1 MGIIKAVTTAV
12 GGALADQW
20 LEAVEPDDMGDRT
33 VFVRG
38 VQVRRGKGSNTKG
51 SSDIVSDGS
60 VIHVYPNQFMML
72 VDGGKI
78 VDYTAEEG
86 YYKVSH
92 SSMPSMFNGQ
102 FGEALK
108 ESFNR
113 IRFGGVTSG
122 SQKVYYVNLQEIKGI
137 KFGTRNPVNYFDN
150 FYNAELFL
158 RAHGT
163 YSIKVTDPIK
173 FYAEVIPKNADHV
186 EIDSINEQYLSE
198 FLEALQ
204 TSINQMSADGTR
216 ISYVTSRSRELGQ
229 YMAQTLDE
237 EWTRMRGMEI
247 QAVGIA
253 SITYDEESQN
263 LINLRNRGAMMSD
276 PSIREGY
283 VQTTIA
289 EGLKNAGSNDSGAMA
304 GFMGMGMG
312 MQMGGGFMGA
322 ASNTN
327 MQQMQMNQAPGQMPG
342 NTGMPGMGGQP
353 AGGQPMGGQPMGNQ
367 PMGNQPMG
375 NQPSGVQ
382 PAGSQWAVPNQMAG
396 MQPGSAGMAGQMTGT
411 QPGSAWTCPGC
422 GTSNTGKFCGECG
435 HPRPDTPWT
444 CACGNINT
452 GKFCS
457 ECGKPRP

>member
-342 NTGMPGMGGQP
+342 NTGMTG
-353 AGGQPMGGQPMGNQ
+353 MGGQPMGNQ

-396 MQPGSAGMAGQMTGT
+396 MQPGSAGMAGQMPGT